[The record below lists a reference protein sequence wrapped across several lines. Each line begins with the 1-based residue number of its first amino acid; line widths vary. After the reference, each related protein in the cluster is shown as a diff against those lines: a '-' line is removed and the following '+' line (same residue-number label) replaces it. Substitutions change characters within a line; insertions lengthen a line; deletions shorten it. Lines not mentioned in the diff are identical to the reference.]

1 MTAISTGRLPG
12 LFRAW
17 ATLVWLSFRRLLW
30 SAGTLTLAFPLL
42 GGAAL
47 MGWWGMRMR
56 TQEFEASFLRFSE
69 LFVTGIF
76 TLVLLPVVALA
87 YATSSIGGDREDKT
101 LLFLLIRPVPR
112 SMILLAKLTATMP
125 LVLGIVTGC
134 FFLYCYQAGP
144 VGQEA
149 LRLYFPA
156 VLAMA
161 VAYVCLYHLFAVCF
175 KHSTTIALIY
185 SLFMESLLGNM
196 PGITKRVAVNFFG
209 RSIMYHTA
217 EPWGFSAP
225 QAFEAVSPATAFVVL
240 ACISIGST
248 LLAMFIFQRREYAEP
263 A

>member
-1 MTAISTGRLPG
+1 VSAAATSKFPA

-17 ATLVWLSFRRLLW
+17 TTLVWLSFRRLLW
-30 SAGTLTLAFPLL
+30 SAATLTLAFPLL
-42 GGAAL
+42 GIAAL
-47 MGWWGMRMR
+47 MGWWGVRMR
-56 TQEFEASFLRFSE
+56 TQEFEASFLVFSQF
-69 LFVTGIF
+69 FVNGIF
-76 TLVLLPVVALA
+76 TLVFLPVIALA

-112 SMILLAKLTATMP
+112 WMILLAKMTATLP
-125 LVLGIVTGC
+125 IVLGIVTGC
-134 FFLYCYQAGP
+134 FFLYCYLTGP

-209 RSIMYHTA
+209 RSVMFDAA
-217 EPWGFSAP
+217 EPWGFTAP
-225 QAFEAVSPATAFVVL
+225 QAFEAVSPTTAYAVL
-240 ACISIGST
+240 ACIAIGST
-248 LLAMFIFQRREYAEP
+248 LLAMFIFQRREYAE
-263 A
+263 AA